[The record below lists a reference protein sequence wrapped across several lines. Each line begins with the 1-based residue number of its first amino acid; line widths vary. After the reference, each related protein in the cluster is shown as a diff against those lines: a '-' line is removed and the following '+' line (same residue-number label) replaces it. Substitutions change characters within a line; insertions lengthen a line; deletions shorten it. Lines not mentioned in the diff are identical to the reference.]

1 MNHMKYLTIFF
12 LMLQVFYVPFM
23 VQKSQAQDSGIMF
36 ANLNNSEDKEQFN
49 AIRMAFR
56 ERNPGYD
63 MEYLPAVKK
72 VEPQKQTQVV
82 FVQAIDGATN
92 QDVEGIATIVE
103 PTGNQNESKVT
114 VGDIIVLYKG
124 NRLRSD
130 TELGLL
136 VFQVPQEPQRE
147 LPGFI
152 RPDWDP
158 NITDVPGGCATEIDA
173 YRRILLTWREE
184 VGPYIY
190 HALNAHRVRIT
201 DSFSHFHPVEGGFDE
216 FYLVQMVKP
225 GARIITSEKTELI
238 IRPEEVTK
246 SQLNGLIQQQELET
260 GDLVYFPRGVIHR
273 GYGGVLAQVI
283 TVPGFIPGSEI
294 GVDHHIRAINERL
307 NICDSE
313 ALPYQVESSL
323 EPIIR

>member
-1 MNHMKYLTIFF
+1 LSI
-12 LMLQVFYVPFM
+12 LQGD
-23 VQKSQAQDSGIMF
+23 VQTHKLGNYPGIMF
-36 ANLNNSEDKEQFN
+36 VNLNNSEDKEQFN
-49 AIRMAFR
+49 AIRMAFS

-72 VEPQKQTQVV
+72 LEPRDQTQVA
-82 FVQAIDGATN
+82 FVQAIDGVTN
-92 QDVEGIATIVE
+92 QEVEGIATIVE
-103 PTGNQNESKVT
+103 PSGIQSESQVI
-114 VGDIIVLYKG
+114 VGDIIVLNKG
-124 NRLRSD
+124 NRLQTD

-158 NITDVPGGCATEIDA
+158 NITDVPGGCATGIDA

-184 VGPYIY
+184 VGAYIY

-201 DSFSHFHPVEGGFDE
+201 DSFSHYHPIEGGFDE

-225 GARIITSEKTELI
+225 GARIITSEKTEMI
-238 IRPEEVTK
+238 IRPEKITK
-246 SQLNGLIQQQELET
+246 SQVDGLIQERELKV
-260 GDLVYFPRGVIHR
+260 GDLVYIPRGVIHR

-294 GVDHHIRAINERL
+294 GVDHHIRVINERL
-307 NICDSE
+307 NLSDSE